1 MDAVIAIGSS
11 NEVDGYEAAASA
23 ATAARD
29 ELGPEG
35 ADFIF
40 VFSTIGYEQE
50 DVLEG
55 VREILGDCPMG
66 GATFEGIIG
75 RNIADESM
83 YAVQVIAIR
92 SETIKFHD
100 FCAED
105 IVGDPLEAGIK
116 IGQAVESVKDAGN
129 RVLFLFPD
137 FRSNI
142 SQLFEGIERHCKIP
156 FVGGVSGDNLKF
168 QQCHQFHNGTI
179 KEGACSAV
187 LMVGDF
193 ELKTIVTHGSEPVGH
208 KRIVTKSQDNIILEI
223 DGRSALDVASE
234 EMGAPITADNIASAI
249 TLMGIGLRASEV
261 KDALSPYVLR
271 AIHAIDF
278 ETKSFTVPADVPE
291 GTKIQFMRRDH
302 DGVLMSAT
310 LAAKRLKRS
319 LDDVPADAR
328 LVCQFDCAGR
338 GKFMIGDDVLKGA
351 KMVQDVF
358 KEPLPWMGTFSFG
371 EISPVDGK
379 NFFHNFTAT
388 LAVFH

>member
-1 MDAVIAIGSS
+1 MDAIIAIGSS
-11 NEVDGYEAAASA
+11 NEVDGYEAAVAA
-23 ATAARD
+23 ATAAKD

-55 VREILGDCPMG
+55 VREILGDRPMS

-92 SETIKFHD
+92 SETIKFYEY
-100 FCAED
+100 CAED
-105 IVGDPLEAGIK
+105 IVSDPLGAGTK
-116 IGQAVESVKDAGN
+116 IGQAIEAVNDPGN

-142 SQLFEGIERHCKIP
+142 SQLFEGIERHAKLP

-193 ELKTIVTHGSEPVGH
+193 ELKTFVTHGSEPVGH
-208 KRIVTKSQDNIILEI
+208 KRIVTKSQDNIIIEI
-223 DGRSALDVASE
+223 DDRPALDIASE
-234 EMGAPITADNIASAI
+234 EMGAPIVADNLATAI
-249 TLMGIGLRASEV
+249 TLVGIGLRADEAT
-261 KDALSPYVLR
+261 DALSPYVLR
-271 AIHAIDF
+271 AIHGIDF
-278 ETKSFTVPADVPE
+278 ETKSFTVPADVPQ
-291 GTKIQFMRRDH
+291 GTEIQFMRRDH
-302 DGVLMSAT
+302 NGVLMSAT
-310 LAAKRLKRS
+310 LAAKRLKSS

-351 KMVQDVF
+351 MMVQEIF
-358 KEPLPWMGTFSFG
+358 TEPLPWMGTFSFG

-379 NFFHNFTAT
+379 NVFHNFTAT